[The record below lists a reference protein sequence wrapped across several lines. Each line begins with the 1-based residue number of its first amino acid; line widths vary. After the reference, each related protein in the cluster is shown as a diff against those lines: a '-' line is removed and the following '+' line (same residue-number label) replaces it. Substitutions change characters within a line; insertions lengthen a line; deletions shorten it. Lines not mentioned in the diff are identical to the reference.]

1 MITPY
6 MEMCDM
12 ISCYAIYNGA
22 EPKDSKIGTDDALAN
37 VR

>member
-1 MITPY
+1 MATPY

-22 EPKDSKIGTDDALAN
+22 EPKAPKVNTDDALAN